1 MLFLF
6 GGYYRSE
13 GGTSFL
19 PDWFLSAKL
28 DCFQESEKNNR
39 VEVREMKRDLR
50 NIHGKP
56 HGFSIFL
63 S

>member
-39 VEVREMKRDLR
+39 EEVREMKRDLR
-50 NIHGKP
+50 IIHGK
-56 HGFSIFL
+56 
-63 S
+63 